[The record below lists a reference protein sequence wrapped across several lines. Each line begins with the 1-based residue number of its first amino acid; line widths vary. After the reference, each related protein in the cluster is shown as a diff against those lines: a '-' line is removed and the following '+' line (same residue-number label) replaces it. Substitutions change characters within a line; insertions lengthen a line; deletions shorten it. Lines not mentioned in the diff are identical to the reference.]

1 MPAPA
6 PAPSAPD
13 DPLRARLLAALGLA
27 LAVLLAYHNSFD
39 GALVLDDGDAITNN
53 PSIRQ
58 LWPPGAALTP
68 PDNGAGV
75 TNRPVI
81 NYSFAVNYALGGLS
95 LRGYHGA
102 NLAFHLAAALLLFGL
117 VRRTLRQPVLSDRFG
132 SSADAIAAVAALGW
146 LLHPLQT
153 ESVTFVI
160 QRTESLMGLLYLLTF
175 YAAVRSFS
183 SARPPAWQILAF
195 AACLLGMAAKEV
207 MVTAPLLVL
216 LYDRTFVA
224 GSFRAAWTRR
234 KGFYLS
240 LAFTW
245 LLLAWLVVGLGRGSR
260 GGTCGFGTAIT
271 PWAYLRTQAEGIVRY
286 LQLTIWPHPL
296 VVDYGTY
303 VARNPAVIFPCMAFL
318 GALVIATAVALWR
331 RPVCGFAG
339 AWFFGI
345 LGPSSS
351 IVPLATQTL
360 AEHRMYLPLAI
371 LVTLGA
377 MGLARW
383 GRRGFL
389 PLSAAVVVTWGVLTV
404 QRNHDYRSVVAIWA
418 DTAAKRP
425 ENARAHYALGTAL
438 LHENRPAEA
447 IPPLERAVALDPAF
461 PGACSN
467 LGTALSAVGRD
478 AEAARYYQ
486 QALQQNPAD
495 ADANN
500 NLGTMLYTARRMD
513 EAIACYRRA
522 LRSRPDYVEAEYN
535 LALALADSGRTDEA
549 VATFRSLLSRRPDL
563 VAGWCSLGR
572 VQARAGLVAEARR
585 SFEEALR
592 RDPASAEAR
601 AGLASLP
608 AAPSGL

>member
-1 MPAPA
+1 MVSPSSAPA
-6 PAPSAPD
+6 SSARP
-13 DPLRARLLAALGLA
+13 PRLRALIPVLLLLAGLA
-27 LAVLLAYHNSFD
+27 AYWNSFSVPF
-39 GALVLDDGDAITNN
+39 LFDDDLSIADN
-53 PSIRQ
+53 PTIRQ
-58 LWPPGAALTP
+58 LWPPGPALTP

-81 NYSFAVNYALGGLS
+81 NVSFALNYALGGLDP
-95 LRGYHGA
+95 RGYHVA
-102 NLAFHLAAALLLFGL
+102 NLAIHLGAALLLLGL
-117 VRRTLRQPVLSDRFG
+117 VRRTLRQPALAGRFG
-132 SSADAIAAVAALGW
+132 SAADAIAAAAALGW

-160 QRTESLMGLLYLLTF
+160 QRTESLMGLLYLLAL
-175 YAAVRSFS
+175 YASVRAFS
-183 SARPPAWQILAF
+183 SARPLGWQILAF

-207 MVTAPLLVL
+207 MVTAPLLIL

-234 KGFYLS
+234 RGFYLA

-245 LLLAWLVVGLGRGSR
+245 LLLAGLVIGLGRGSR

-271 PWAYLRTQAEGIVRY
+271 PWDYLRTQAEGISRY

-303 VARNPAVIFPCMAFL
+303 VARNAAVVFPGMAFL
-318 GALVIATAVALWR
+318 GALVIATVIALR
-331 RPVCGFAG
+331 RWPLWGFAG

-377 MGLARW
+377 MGLARCA
-383 GRRGFL
+383 GRAFL
-389 PLSAAVVVTWGVLTV
+389 PVAATVVATWGVLTV

-438 LHENRPAEA
+438 LHDNRPAEA

-478 AEAARYYQ
+478 ADAARYYE
-486 QALQQNPAD
+486 QALKQNPAD
-495 ADANN
+495 PDANN
-500 NLGTMLYTARRMD
+500 NLGTMFYTARRMD

-522 LRSRPDYVEAEYN
+522 LQSRPDYVEAEYN

-549 VATFRSLLSRRPDL
+549 VATFRSLLARRPDL

-572 VQARAGLVAEARR
+572 VQARAGQVVDARR

-592 RDPASAEAR
+592 RDPGSAEAR
-601 AGLASLP
+601 AGLARLP
-608 AAPSGL
+608 